1 MNLRDLQYVVA
12 VADHGHFGRAAAAC
26 NISQPTLSGQILKL
40 EAELGV
46 RIFER
51 EGRAVAVAARA
62 EPIVEHARRA
72 LAAVAEVAAAARGAR
87 DPLAGPLRIGV
98 IPTVGPYLLPYA
110 LPALIRDL
118 PQAPIA
124 IVEDLTARLL
134 PLVLERK
141 IDAAVIATDPGDRKL
156 ETLPLYEEPF
166 LLVVALDHPLAAR
179 NRIAPDDI
187 DPEALLLLAD
197 GHCLRD
203 QAVALCGRGAGGR
216 AAGSD
221 ISATSLETLFHLAA
235 AGYGVTLAPR
245 LAIESR
251 GGAAMAGLAA
261 RPFVDRAMKRK
272 VALAFRRDSSRRAA
286 LARFAASVRAA
297 TLVVLGETRS
307 SAAPVRA
314 KAKAARRRRRA

>member
-12 VADHGHFGRAAAAC
+12 VADHGHFGRAATAC

-72 LAAVAEVAAAARGAR
+72 LAAVAEVAAAAAGAR

-98 IPTVGPYLLPYA
+98 IPTVGPYLLPHA

-124 IVEDLTARLL
+124 IVEDVTARLL
-134 PLVLERK
+134 SLVLERK
-141 IDAAVIATDPGDRKL
+141 IDAAVIASDPGDRKL

-166 LLVVALDHPLAAR
+166 LFVAAPSHPLAAR
-179 NRIAPDDI
+179 NTISADDV
-187 DPEALLLLAD
+187 DPATLLLLAD

-203 QAVALCGRGAGGR
+203 QAIALCGRGAGAR

-221 ISATSLETLFHLAA
+221 ISATSLDTLFHLAA

-251 GGAAMAGLAA
+251 GGAIAGLVA
-261 RPFVDRAMKRK
+261 RPFVDRAMKRT
-272 VALAFRRDSSRRAA
+272 VALAFRHDSSRRAA
-286 LARFAASVRAA
+286 LSRFAASVRAA
-297 TLVVLGETRS
+297 TPASLRETPPP
-307 SAAPVRA
+307 AAPIRA
-314 KAKAARRRRRA
+314 KAKAARRKRRT